1 MARYRMKPQAAA
13 RLRTVI
19 LILVIGYFSYQLI
32 TQEIRLHKQ
41 DEQLIQLEEQLSSLQ
56 ESNARL
62 EEQLEYTQSDA
73 YKEEFAR
80 DELNMSGEG
89 EIRFE
94 EDTEGTENTQ
104 DTDDTDTQ
112 DTDEDT
118 QDTEDA
124 EEQNGDR
131 P

>member
-13 RLRTVI
+13 RLRTI
-19 LILVIGYFSYQLI
+19 LLILVIGYFSYQLI

-41 DEQLIQLEEQLSSLQ
+41 DEQLVQLEEQLSSLQ

-62 EEQLEYTQSDA
+62 EDQLAYTQSDA

-80 DELNMSGEG
+80 DELNMTQEG

-94 EDTEGTENTQ
+94 EGTGNPDTEGT
-104 DTDDTDTQ
+104 DTEDTEDTPDTQ
-112 DTDEDT
+112 DT
-118 QDTEDA
+118 Q
-124 EEQNGDR
+124 EQNGVR

>member
-13 RLRTVI
+13 RLRTII

-41 DEQLIQLEEQLSSLQ
+41 DEQIVQLEEQLTSLQ
-56 ESNARL
+56 ESNAKL
-62 EEQLEYTQSDA
+62 EEHLDYTQSDA

-80 DELNMSGEG
+80 DELNMTGEG

-94 EDTEGTENTQ
+94 EDTA
-104 DTDDTDTQ
+104 DTG
-112 DTDEDT
+112 
-118 QDTEDA
+118 DTEDS
-124 EEQNGDR
+124 EEQNGER

>member
-1 MARYRMKPQAAA
+1 MARYRMKPRAAA
-13 RLRTVI
+13 RLRTI
-19 LILVIGYFSYQLI
+19 LLILVIGYFSYQLI

-41 DEQLIQLEEQLSSLQ
+41 DTQLVQLEEQLESLR

-62 EEQLEYTQSDA
+62 EEQLDYTESDA

-80 DELNMSGEG
+80 DELNMAEEG

-94 EDTEGTENTQ
+94 EET
-104 DTDDTDTQ
+104 
-112 DTDEDT
+112 
-118 QDTEDA
+118 
-124 EEQNGDR
+124 EEQNGQR

>member
-13 RLRTVI
+13 RLRTI
-19 LILVIGYFSYQLI
+19 LLILVIGYFSYQLI

-62 EEQLEYTQSDA
+62 EDQLEYTQSDA

-80 DELNMSGEG
+80 DELNMSEEG

-94 EDTEGTENTQ
+94 EGAEGTGGTQ
-104 DTDDTDTQ
+104 DTDDDTQ
-112 DTDEDT
+112 N
-118 QDTEDA
+118 TEDG